1 MNVEKSAC
9 AMRADGKSIATIAEK
24 LGISKQWAYKCAG
37 NTPPAEPR
45 DDANT
50 VIHYA
55 SDVDGYRK
63 PVRMPR
69 IAAIDGVAA

>member
-1 MNVEKSAC
+1 MNIEMSAC

-37 NTPPAEPR
+37 STPPAEPR

-55 SDVDGYRK
+55 PDGDGYPK

-69 IAAIDGVAA
+69 ISAIDGVVA